1 MIKIEPAT
9 QDRQLEE
16 QRERAYFAEVDD
28 YLLFM
33 IREQDKKMDSARSAN
48 DQIAQLIQKSN
59 FERSSVD
66 GRYYTAFDQNRVSA
80 NHMIYT
86 RESILK
92 DCVKKQQQFKSIRI
106 KPYYGRVDFGKDP
119 QSVRRC
125 YLGLVAIDGY
135 VYDWREKDV
144 MDAFVN
150 AEELNQTGEMYVEL
164 KREISVGNGQF
175 KGFSDRINFSSSK
188 IKKIQDTAVKEGTT
202 DEHQIEIQT
211 TDTYLLQ
218 ILKEYREDPEV
229 HTIISSIR
237 RNQYAI
243 VTVAPENS
251 ILINGCAGSGKTMV
265 MYHRLSH
272 LFYNY
277 PDQIRP
283 KWVYSIT
290 PSALFTESMNTLLE
304 QLHLGSIRN
313 QTYRDTVEQ
322 LIAEYTS
329 PREILNPYA
338 FFPYVSNSNA
348 TEFTTFSEAKML
360 TAIKAVNINKFRS
373 WLFSTLQQQ
382 LVEAGLTDFSSCNL
396 TLDAFS
402 ECIRK
407 SYQNELFLKKG
418 AAARYHHLSYDYY
431 GREYFRNYPFSA
443 VLSYVTKQYTTGS
456 NKKRYSILN
465 RNYRLLKDSFR
476 SSSTQQD
483 IESVAD
489 FTYLFDNEKALVAL
503 ATLIHAHNVMDHM
516 DVFYDIKE
524 FMKPKKR
531 DPFLLYFFYYVTRI
545 QSPHLN
551 VFADED
557 MERAAILSLL
567 AQKFNP
573 LKKGKTYFF
582 IDEFQNYSSLEIQ
595 ALKAVFPNAVFNFY
609 GDFSQRLNA
618 KGISNPNE
626 LAGIGSLQQFEI
638 KENYRNAIEITE
650 YINKKHGMDM
660 RPVGLHGTVSQVPA
674 NQCDFSLSGRTVL
687 IAKGQ
692 EEIQRIVALIGKKSG
707 IHVVSGHETI
717 LSKDVLNVMTVAQA
731 KGLEFETV
739 YVDETN
745 MTENE
750 QYVACTRALDSL
762 VILDAK
768 KTKPTTIPIATVP
781 AALQEHAFC
790 KGFQGSYTG
799 YLWLVPFQGKLKT
812 YAPAHTIQAVI
823 PLPTEGKEVRLFV
836 RFDSCGRIV
845 YIPQDVFD
853 SHAEALN
860 AKPILTLLDIS
871 K

>member
-9 QDRQLEE
+9 LDEELEE
-16 QRERAYFAEVDD
+16 QRERAYHAEVDD

-33 IREQDKKMDSARSAN
+33 MREQVKKMDSARGMNES
-48 DQIAQLIQKSN
+48 IAQAIQESN

-66 GRYYTAFDQNRVSA
+66 GRYFFTFDQKRVGA
-80 NHMIYT
+80 NHLIST
-86 RESILK
+86 RDRILK
-92 DCVKKQQQFKSIRI
+92 ESEQKRQHYFSIR
-106 KPYYGRVDFGKDP
+106 KEPYFGRVDFGKNP
-119 QSVRRC
+119 QSLRRC
-125 YLGLVAIDGY
+125 YIGETKIDGY
-135 VYDWREKDV
+135 VYDWREKEV

-150 AEELNQTGEMYVEL
+150 AAELNHSGKAYVEL
-164 KREISVGNGQF
+164 KRNVKIQNGSF
-175 KGFSDRINFSSSK
+175 IYSYDELNLASSK
-188 IKKIQDTAVKEGTT
+188 LQKKIQKIQDAIEKTEAADK
-202 DEHQIEIQT
+202 HQIEIQT
-211 TDTYLLQ
+211 SDTYLQQL
-218 ILKEYREDPEV
+218 LEEYRELQEV
-229 HTIISSIR
+229 HTIIRSIQQ
-237 RNQYAI
+237 NQYAL
-243 VTVAPENS
+243 VTVEPEKN
-251 ILINGCAGSGKTMV
+251 ILLEGCAGSGKTMV

-277 PDQIRP
+277 PDRIRP
-283 KWVYSIT
+283 EWVYSIT
-290 PSALFTESMNTLLE
+290 PSALFTEGMNTLLE
-304 QLHLGSIRN
+304 QLHLGSMRN

-322 LIAEYTS
+322 LIAQYTS
-329 PREILNPYA
+329 PREIINPYA
-338 FFPYVSNSNA
+338 FFSYASNSNA
-348 TEFTTFSEAKML
+348 SKFTALSTTKIQ
-360 TAIKAVNINKFRS
+360 TAIKNVNIKEFRS
-373 WLFSTLQQQ
+373 WLFSILQRQ

-396 TLDAFS
+396 TWNAFS
-402 ECIRK
+402 KCIRVN
-407 SYQNELFLKKG
+407 YYNELFLKKD
-418 AAARYHHLSYDYY
+418 AVARYHHLSNDFY

-443 VLSYVTKQYTTGS
+443 VLSYVTKQYTTGG

-476 SSSTQQD
+476 VSSTQQD

-503 ATLIHAHNVMDHM
+503 ATLIHADNMMKHM
-516 DVFYDIKE
+516 DVFYDYKE
-524 FMKPKKR
+524 FMKPER
-531 DPFLLYFFYYVTRI
+531 RVPFLLYFFYYATRI
-545 QSPHLN
+545 QNPELN

-557 MERAAILSLL
+557 MERAAILNLL
-567 AQKFNP
+567 AQEFNP
-573 LKKGKTYFF
+573 LEKGKTYFF

-739 YVDETN
+739 YVDESN

-750 QYVACTRALDSL
+750 KYVACTRALNAL
-762 VILDAK
+762 VIVEPEK
-768 KTKPTTIPIATVP
+768 
-781 AALQEHAFC
+781 AADPVNKE
-790 KGFQGSYTG
+790 FQGAYTG
-799 YLWLVPFQGKLKT
+799 TLKLVPFLGKLKK
-812 YAPAHTIQAVI
+812 HTKAQTVQAVI
-823 PLPTEGKEVRLFV
+823 PLPKKKKGVRLSV
-836 RFDSCGRIV
+836 QFDSKNQIV
-845 YIPQDVFD
+845 YIPQRIYAV
-853 SHAEALN
+853 HVEALN
-860 AKPILTLLDIS
+860 TTPVLTILEIQKNT
-871 K
+871 